1 MSAARKAIV
10 EAINEDMRRGD
21 TEGFLSRVPEDFVWT
36 MVGEAPIRGKDA
48 IRQWMAGVGP
58 QEPPDFTVRT
68 VVADGDVVAAMGVM
82 TMPENGVPVAHISGT
97 CKCVGYDRGT
107 VSPDE
112 VMEATATFRVVTVD
126 TAAAGAS

>member
-21 TEGFLSRVPEDFVWT
+21 TEGFLSRVPEEFVWT

-68 VVADGDVVAAMGVM
+68 VVADGDVVAAMGDM
-82 TMPENGVPVAHISGT
+82 TMAENGVPVSYAF
-97 CKCVGYDRGT
+97 CDVWRFRGDT
-107 VSPDE
+107 PVSLDAYVIKTGGAE
-112 VMEATATFRVVTVD
+112 RAK
-126 TAAAGAS
+126 AAGAR